1 MNNEELLARIKLLEQ
16 ENSVLQKTIVELQQD
31 KEKQNQ
37 FPLYGTPV
45 IFHGNTMDYIAKEFW
60 MHPAESFW
68 SQPKRKNNRRDPRF
82 RYFDEHFPGLVSD
95 GELNFGYGTMVA
107 EDSPEN
113 EEENTELRQKV
124 GELKKKIDKLEKKLK
139 ELNSP
144 LTYVVDAIKN
154 KARYDSPSA
163 AYELFEKQ
171 DYIFKDCEQWKENV
185 KELRDFL
192 LREKQKALQPP
203 QPRLICP
210 TDQQMADAISSICG
224 EGMPLDDKQKWLGVC
239 CLVRGRYDYPY
250 DIEVCCK
257 RLAALPYK
265 RPLYKECDYGNV
277 RKLAVYGFA
286 SEPYD
291 RWRTYV
297 PRNTEK
303 KHFDS
308 CFYVAREL
316 EIAIDKITNNY

>member
-1 MNNEELLARIKLLEQ
+1 MNNEDLLARIKILEQ
-16 ENSVLQKTIVELQQD
+16 ENSVLQKTIDELQQ
-31 KEKQNQ
+31 EEQSRY
-37 FPLYGTPV
+37 PLYATPV
-45 IFHGNTMDYIAKEFW
+45 IYHGNTMELIANEFW
-60 MHPAESFW
+60 GHPADNFW
-68 SQPKRKNNRRDPRF
+68 NQPKRKPNRRDPRYSYLEGLF
-82 RYFDEHFPGLVSD
+82 PGMVTGDEHS
-95 GELNFGYGTMVA
+95 FGYGTIAA

-113 EEENTELRQKV
+113 EEENAELRQKV
-124 GELKKKIDKLEKKLK
+124 GELKKKIEKLEKKLK
-139 ELNSP
+139 NLNSP
-144 LTYVVDAIKN
+144 LTYVVEAIKD

-171 DYIFKDCEQWKENV
+171 DYIFRNCEQWQDNV

-192 LREKQKALQPP
+192 LREKHKALQPSLP
-203 QPRLICP
+203 YVVCP
-210 TDQQMADAISSICG
+210 TDEQMADAISSICG
-224 EGMPLDDKQKWLGVC
+224 EGKALDDKQKWLGVC
-239 CLVRGRYDYPY
+239 CMVRAKYDYPF
-250 DIEVCCK
+250 DIEACCN

-265 RPLYKECDYGNV
+265 TPLYKVCDYENV

-297 PRNTEK
+297 PRNSEK

-316 EIAIDKITNNY
+316 EIAIDKIVNSD

>member
-1 MNNEELLARIKLLEQ
+1 MNNEELLARIKLLEE
-16 ENSVLQKTIVELQQD
+16 ENRVLQKIIDELQQ
-31 KEKQNQ
+31 EKQNQ
-37 FPLYGTPV
+37 NTLYATPV
-45 IFHGNTMDYIAKEFW
+45 SFNGSPMDYISSEFW
-60 MHPAESFW
+60 AHPADIFW
-68 SQPKRKNNRRDPRF
+68 NQSKRKLNRRDSRF
-82 RYFDEHFPGLVSD
+82 GYLNELFPGMVTDDEFS
-95 GELNFGYGTMVA
+95 FGYGMMA
-107 EDSPEN
+107 SEDSPEY
-113 EEENTELRQKV
+113 EAENAELRRKV
-124 GELKKKIDKLEKKLK
+124 GELRKEMEKLEKKMK
-139 ELNSP
+139 NLNSP
-144 LTYVVDAIKN
+144 LTYVVMAIKD

-163 AYELFEKQ
+163 AYDLFEKQ
-171 DYIFKDCEQWKENV
+171 DYIFRDCEQWKENV

-192 LREKQKALQPP
+192 LREKQKALQPSLP
-203 QPRLICP
+203 YVICP

-224 EGMPLDDKQKWLGVC
+224 EGKPLDDKQKWLGVC
-239 CLVRGRYDYPY
+239 CLVRARYDYPY

-265 RPLYKECDYGNV
+265 TPLYKECDYGNV

-291 RWRTYV
+291 RWKTYT

-316 EIAIDKITNNY
+316 EIAIEKITNSD

>member
-1 MNNEELLARIKLLEQ
+1 MNNEDLLARIKLLEQ
-16 ENSVLQKTIVELQQD
+16 ENRVLQQTIDELQQ
-31 KEKQNQ
+31 EKQNQ
-37 FPLYGTPV
+37 YPLYTTPV
-45 IFHGNTMDYIAKEFW
+45 IYHGNTLELIAKEFW
-60 MHPAESFW
+60 GRPADSYW
-68 SQPKRKNNRRDPRF
+68 NQPKRKPNRRDPRF
-82 RYFDEHFPGLVSD
+82 GYLKEYFPGMATD
-95 GELNFGYGTMVA
+95 DDNFFGYGMVAA

-113 EEENTELRQKV
+113 EEENAELRQKV
-124 GELKKKIDKLEKKLK
+124 GELKKEIEKLEKKLK
-139 ELNSP
+139 NLNSP
-144 LTYVVDAIKN
+144 LTYVVQAIKD

-171 DYIFKDCEQWKENV
+171 DYIFRNCEQWQDNV

-192 LREKQKALQPP
+192 LREKQKAQQPS
-203 QPRLICP
+203 QPYVICP
-210 TDQQMADAISSICG
+210 TDEQMADAISSICG
-224 EGMPLDDKQKWLGVC
+224 EGKALDDKQKWMGVC

-250 DIEVCCK
+250 DIEACCE

-265 RPLYKECDYGNV
+265 TPLYKECDYDNV
-277 RKLAVYGFA
+277 RKLAIYGFA

-297 PRNTEK
+297 PRKTEK

-316 EIAIDKITNNY
+316 EIAIEKITNND